1 MLILP
6 CPVIV
11 DVGGEGGGCWGGG
24 ECCACVCVRLFVC
37 VHTGVVCAHACGC
50 GGVCMHM
57 HICVCVYMHVWLWFV
72 CVYMH
77 VCNSMWLWF
86 VCTCA
91 AVVCVCMHVCVCML
105 AYVSMYVLAYVFV
118 CAVITAL
125 WMGLEMMALC
135 QTPWPG
141 IACCYQLPSG
151 CVWLSSP
158 HWALKTRRLLPRSVS
173 GLFCCCPVASFTV
186 VIFGIQSRVMAS
198 CVGDWEQSGQPQ
210 FSERSQCSRILK
222 KL

>member
-1 MLILP
+1 M
-6 CPVIV
+6 C
-11 DVGGEGGGCWGGG
+11 GCSL
-24 ECCACVCVRLFVC
+24 CVCACVCVP
-37 VHTGVVCAHACGC
+37 ACIC
-50 GGVCMHM
+50 FSVCM
-57 HICVCVYMHVWLWFV
+57 
-72 CVYMH
+72 
-77 VCNSMWLWF
+77 
-86 VCTCA
+86 
-91 AVVCVCMHVCVCML
+91 
-105 AYVSMYVLAYVFV
+105 LAYVFV

-158 HWALKTRRLLPRSVS
+158 HWALKTRRPLPRSVS

-210 FSERSQCSRILK
+210 FSERSQCSRIFFFYKLK
-222 KL
+222 HVSSGFS